1 MSAVLGLQKLTLLD
15 FPGHT
20 ACTLFTGGCNFICP
34 FCQNSRLVLAPDT
47 VTPLD
52 EEEIFSFLKKRAG
65 LLDGV
70 CITGGEPLLDPAI
83 EELISRVRSLGY
95 KIKLDTNGAY
105 PDRLCRLV
113 QKGLVDYV
121 AMDLKNSPEHY
132 GTTVGIPHLDLTPIK
147 ESVRFLLSNP
157 VEYEFRTT
165 VVREFHQAA
174 DFITISLWISG
185 ASRYFLQEFIDS
197 GELIQEGLHG
207 YSKTEMENFLSL
219 VRPRIP
225 SAQIRGL

>member
-20 ACTLFTGGCNFICP
+20 ACTLFSGGCNFRCP
-34 FCQNSRLVLAPDT
+34 FCQNSSLVLAPDLLEP
-47 VTPLD
+47 VD
-52 EEEIFSFLKKRAG
+52 EDELFRFLSRRVG

-70 CITGGEPLLDPAI
+70 CLSGGEPLLDPGL
-83 EELISRVRSLGY
+83 EERIRKIRSLGY

-105 PDRLCRLV
+105 PERLCRLV
-113 QKGLVDYV
+113 GEGLIDYV

-132 GTTVGIPHLDLTPIK
+132 GMTVGLPRIDLTPVM
-147 ESVRFLLSNP
+147 ESVRFLLSDP

-165 VVREFHQAA
+165 VVREFHQPA
-174 DFITISLWISG
+174 DFISISLWITG
-185 ASRYFLQEFIDS
+185 ARRYFLQQFMDS
-197 GELIQEGLHG
+197 GELIQDGLH
-207 YSKTEMENFLSL
+207 SCTKSEMEHFLSL
-219 VRPRIP
+219 VHPRIP